1 METTVT
7 LFDNRTL
14 QKAFLQDGIK
24 AVLNKRKSP
33 LRLENEKDGR
43 SFFADVQDY
52 IIKHDSCGL
61 YTTYSNIRTAFTKYG
76 IYDGVSLAIA
86 MFDRKEQLKEQG
98 YDMTKI
104 KDPKELIKKYNVV
117 GRRSYIDMDTTRT
130 LVVRS
135 KYGNYPVLF
144 YDWNGPVRDCPAM
157 WAIKLD
163 YHYQTGCKYFETRPI
178 LYSTWM
184 ELPTELQNASCV
196 VDSSDMENEAEID

>member
-14 QKAFLQDGIK
+14 QKVFLHDGIK
-24 AVLNKRKSP
+24 AILNKRKSP

-43 SFFADVQDY
+43 VFFSDVQDY
-52 IIKHDSCGL
+52 IIKHDSRGL
-61 YTTYSNIRTAFTKYG
+61 YTTYPNIMAAFKKYG
-76 IYDGVSLAIA
+76 VNNGVELIVA
-86 MFDRKEQLKEQG
+86 MFDRKEQLEEQG
-98 YDMTKI
+98 YDMSKI
-104 KDPKELIKKYNVV
+104 KDPLELIKKYNVV

-144 YDWNGPVRDCPAM
+144 YDWNGPICDCPAM

-184 ELPTELQNASCV
+184 ELPKELQNASCV
-196 VDSSDMENEAEID
+196 VDSSDMEVELETV